1 MEDYKS
7 KTQLFAVLKR
17 FVLNMKTEMLNT
29 KEKNYNM
36 NSNDSKLTFIFCQ
49 HDKVIILFSSNFHY
63 GF

>member
-17 FVLNMKTEMLNT
+17 FVLNMKTEMLNM
-29 KEKNYNM
+29 KEKNCNM
-36 NSNDSKLTFIFCQ
+36 NSNECKLTFIFCQ
-49 HDKVIILFSSNFHY
+49 HNEVIILFSSKFHS